1 MLNDTA
7 GQDSRG
13 DSGTNVYAPNTLP
26 TTVQYDR
33 VLPSIL
39 LLLLFIKRHVLPVIR
54 NQPLRRLA
62 IQGPTNFLCPLHGLL
77 YLLLGSSLFPPGT
90 FLLLIPLTRLAILEA
105 AHWIRLGSARALAL
119 LRHSLTACSTT
130 STYFSSSSSSFF
142 ALVFRTFYSRTL
154 R

>member
-1 MLNDTA
+1 MGTIPFHKKNPNRGFVHHIDT
-7 GQDSRG
+7 GQDSRALR
-13 DSGTNVYAPNTLP
+13 GTNVYAPNTLP

-90 FLLLIPLTRLAILEA
+90 FLLLIPRTRLAILEA
-105 AHWIRLGSARALAL
+105 AHWIRRALKHPCRTRNL
-119 LRHSLTACSTT
+119 FST
-130 STYFSSSSSSFF
+130 SPP
-142 ALVFRTFYSRTL
+142 LPHCL
-154 R
+154 